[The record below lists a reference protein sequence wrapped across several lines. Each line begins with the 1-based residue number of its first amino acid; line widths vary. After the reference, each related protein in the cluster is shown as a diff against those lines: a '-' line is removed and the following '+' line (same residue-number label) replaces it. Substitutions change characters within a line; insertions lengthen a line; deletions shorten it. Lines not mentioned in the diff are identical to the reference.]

1 MVEPSTVGSAHS
13 LLLNYLQGQ
22 RAAMAFL
29 FPHFHCDGSDD
40 SVYPECL
47 DLSQFPVIG
56 SFVHIFVCPMTL
68 ELETKNKRE
77 GDFKYLGVHVNLSL
91 SLQFRIPHMVLIVL
105 LTITKVSFYI

>member
-1 MVEPSTVGSAHS
+1 
-13 LLLNYLQGQ
+13 
-22 RAAMAFL
+22 MAFL

-68 ELETKNKRE
+68 ELETKNKR
-77 GDFKYLGVHVNLSL
+77 GGAISSISMCMLISL
-91 SLQFRIPHMVLIVL
+91 SLFSSGYLIW
-105 LTITKVSFYI
+105 F